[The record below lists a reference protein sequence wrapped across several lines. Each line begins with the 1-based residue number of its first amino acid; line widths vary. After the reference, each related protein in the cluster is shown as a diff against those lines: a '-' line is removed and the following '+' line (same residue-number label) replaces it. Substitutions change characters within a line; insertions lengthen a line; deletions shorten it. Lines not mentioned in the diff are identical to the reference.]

1 MPKKP
6 AKHKA
11 HQHGWSKKRKA
22 LTALVLLLA
31 VLTAVIALTEPQQLP
46 ARIADH
52 RAVRTAYVWRDGIE
66 RRVHNF
72 IYPLAALRDDAP
84 APATSGAGYTKH
96 DRNALDDLIQDD
108 INKAPTKAQGHTP

>member
-1 MPKKP
+1 MSKKP
-6 AKHKA
+6 AKHKG
-11 HQHGWSKKRKA
+11 QHGWSKKRKVVVA
-22 LTALVLLLA
+22 LLALLA
-31 VLTAVIALTEPQQLP
+31 VFAAIIALTEPQQLP

-66 RRVHNF
+66 RRVHNA

-96 DRNALDDLIQDD
+96 DRNALDDLIKDD
-108 INKAPTKAQGHTP
+108 ATKAPAKPQGHTP